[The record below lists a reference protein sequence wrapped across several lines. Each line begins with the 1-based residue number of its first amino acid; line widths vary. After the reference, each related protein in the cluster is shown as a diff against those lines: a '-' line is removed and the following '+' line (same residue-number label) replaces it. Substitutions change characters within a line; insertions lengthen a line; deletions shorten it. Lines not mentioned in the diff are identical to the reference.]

1 MFCPSR
7 CVCIFQINNF
17 SVIMGDFFLNNKQI
31 DMIGQ
36 VMQIEFSQIFIGK
49 NFSVFSF
56 FLGGGGGGGVFLP
69 FIRQDS
75 K

>member
-17 SVIMGDFFLNNKQI
+17 SVIMGDFFFLNNKQI

-36 VMQIEFSQIFIGK
+36 VMQIEFSQIFIGLIPASMVGK
-49 NFSVFSF
+49 SIVSC
-56 FLGGGGGGGVFLP
+56 LTLLLH
-69 FIRQDS
+69 
-75 K
+75 